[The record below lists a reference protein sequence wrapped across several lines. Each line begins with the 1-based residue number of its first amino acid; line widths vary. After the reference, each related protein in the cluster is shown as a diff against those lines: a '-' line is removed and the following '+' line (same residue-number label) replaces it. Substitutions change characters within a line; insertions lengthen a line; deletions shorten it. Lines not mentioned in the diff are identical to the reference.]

1 MSKAKPRID
10 ERQMGLWE
18 YLKPAAPPAPGSMDI
33 GVRIRQTISQAIK
46 NSGKERIDICA
57 EMYKLTGKEVPKSSL
72 DSWSAESRDLSND
85 GIDNNGN
92 KRWGMPGE
100 LFPAFCE
107 VTGDWELLFI
117 IAEAGHYKA
126 MKGREVIH
134 AKMGQ
139 LKERI
144 AKDQMELK
152 DLEKALMKVKDD
164 RK

>member
-1 MSKAKPRID
+1 MSKAKPKID

-46 NSGKERIDICA
+46 NS
-57 EMYKLTGKEVPKSSL
+57 
-72 DSWSAESRDLSND
+72 
-85 GIDNNGN
+85 GN